1 MTSNE
6 KALFLAV
13 VAAAAFGLWYWYK
26 NGSLTAAY
34 TRRGERGQ
42 VTVMST
48 GTTIAIIGGIAVFA
62 VVAYLIVKK
71 STTHRSSGICR
82 AAAEALL

>member
-6 KALFLAV
+6 KALFVAV

-34 TRRGERGQ
+34 D
-42 VTVMST
+42 
-48 GTTIAIIGGIAVFA
+48 
-62 VVAYLIVKK
+62 
-71 STTHRSSGICR
+71 
-82 AAAEALL
+82 AAAASGSSPS